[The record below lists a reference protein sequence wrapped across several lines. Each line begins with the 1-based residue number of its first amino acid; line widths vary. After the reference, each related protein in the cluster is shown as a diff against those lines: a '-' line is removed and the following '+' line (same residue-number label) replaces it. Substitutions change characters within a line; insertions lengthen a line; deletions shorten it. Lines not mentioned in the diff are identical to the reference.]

1 VNQAIVE
8 IQELNVM
15 VDFHHTKIRYL
26 VRKLEKLDKTLIRVA
41 EDLEKIGKS
50 LERIGDE
57 LNPVDKCDQ

>member
-1 VNQAIVE
+1 
-8 IQELNVM
+8 M